1 MGMCVLCVCTQSA
14 QAFIFNRINSIQLRW
29 NDEPISQVERDEKQY
44 QIDRF
49 LKNIPTHT
57 HTHIA
62 QCFEQIKFEKQN
74 KEFVMTNKGDDA
86 MMG

>member
-1 MGMCVLCVCTQSA
+1 MNQLVKWKEMRNNIKLIVFSK
-14 QAFIFNRINSIQLRW
+14 IF
-29 NDEPISQVERDEKQY
+29 P
-44 QIDRF
+44 
-49 LKNIPTHT
+49 HT